1 MKMYLDGTVVTA
13 EELRQRFNE
22 IGELDVIELI
32 MVDEDG
38 DLWFEVNTYG
48 VQF

>member
-1 MKMYLDGTVVTA
+1 MNMYLNGTLITA
-13 EELRQRFNE
+13 KELTKKFDE
-22 IGELDVIELI
+22 IGELDVIELV

-38 DLWFEVNTYG
+38 DLWFEANTYG

>member
-1 MKMYLDGTVVTA
+1 MNLYLDGTQITA
-13 EELRQRFNE
+13 EELDQRFNE
-22 IGELDVIELI
+22 IGELDVIELV

>member
-1 MKMYLDGTVVTA
+1 MNLYLDGILVTA
-13 EELRQRFNE
+13 EKLAQRFNE
-22 IGELDVIELI
+22 IGELDVIELV